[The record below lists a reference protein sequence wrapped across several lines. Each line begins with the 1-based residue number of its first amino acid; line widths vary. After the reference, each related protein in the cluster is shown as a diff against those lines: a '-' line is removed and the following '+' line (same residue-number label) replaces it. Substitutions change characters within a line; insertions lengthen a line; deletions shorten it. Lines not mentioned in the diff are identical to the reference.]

1 MSGVGGGAEI
11 GVAAPVGG
19 EVACRDAVGDQDS
32 ARDRWGGR
40 AEKFVCIFHKRCQ
53 MPATGAAVRRTGLRC
68 GGRGCCAADGAAAR
82 RTGLLRGGLRRT
94 GLLRGGWGC
103 CSATVR
109 GGRAD
114 GGSCAAGLPRGASG
128 AAWLQQCHG
137 RRGII
142 ATSGAAARRAG
153 LLRGGSL

>member
-53 MPATGAAVRRTGLRC
+53 MEEGAGCTADGAAGEEGAGCTADGAAGTWLLR
-68 GGRGCCAADGAAAR
+68 GGRGCGAVDGAAAG
-82 RTGLLRGGLRRT
+82 RTGLLRCELSSVILSVGMCRYVKKWVPYL
-94 GLLRGGWGC
+94 
-103 CSATVR
+103 
-109 GGRAD
+109 
-114 GGSCAAGLPRGASG
+114 
-128 AAWLQQCHG
+128 
-137 RRGII
+137 
-142 ATSGAAARRAG
+142 
-153 LLRGGSL
+153 

>member
-53 MPATGAAVRRTGLRC
+53 MPATGAAVRL
-68 GGRGCCAADGAAAR
+68 
-82 RTGLLRGGLRRT
+82 TGLLRGG
-94 GLLRGGWGC
+94 RG
-103 CSATVR
+103 CSA
-109 GGRAD
+109 AD
-114 GGSCAAGLPRGASG
+114 GAAVAGRQFTEGLQRIG
-128 AAWLQQCHG
+128 QQSFNSSTG
-137 RRGII
+137 V
-142 ATSGAAARRAG
+142 
-153 LLRGGSL
+153 